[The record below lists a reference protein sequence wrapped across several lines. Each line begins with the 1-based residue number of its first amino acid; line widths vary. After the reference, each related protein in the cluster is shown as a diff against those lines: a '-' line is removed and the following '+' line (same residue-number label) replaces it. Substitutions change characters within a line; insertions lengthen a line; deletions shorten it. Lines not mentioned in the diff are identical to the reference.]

1 LRKQSETLLK
11 EVQLSEEQILILG
24 VGNILYSDEGF
35 GVMVAD
41 RLYRHYEFPDHVT
54 VMDGNV
60 MGINLLG
67 VVSDADRLIV
77 VDAVRNNGSPG
88 DFHRLEGEAIPK
100 RILAKNS
107 LHQVDL
113 LEALTLCQAMDKQPE
128 TVILGAEPC
137 DITTLKVGLTPALEA
152 KLEEMIQEVLRELE
166 KLGVSAKKR
175 EEPLCASPFHPESL
189 K

>member
-1 LRKQSETLLK
+1 MAQ
-11 EVQLSEEQILILG
+11 EQILILG

-35 GVMVAD
+35 GVFVAD
-41 RLYRHYEFPDHVT
+41 HLYRHYTFADHVT

-67 VVSDADRLIV
+67 VVSEADRIIV
-77 VDAVRNNGSPG
+77 VDAVRNNGAPG
-88 DFHRLEGEAIPK
+88 DFHRLEGDAIPK

-113 LEALTLCQAMDKQPE
+113 LEALTLCQALDKQPK
-128 TVILGAEPC
+128 TIILGVEPK
-137 DITTLKVGLTPALEA
+137 DITTLKVGLTPDVEA
-152 KLEEMIQEVLRELE
+152 KVGEMIQKVLQELE
-166 KLGVSAKKR
+166 QLGVSYQKR
-175 EEPLCASPFHPESL
+175 EEPLCASPFHLESL